1 MAFEQ
6 PGSARGRA
14 GQDPFIE
21 RVAQHDRV
29 QVRDRRGIW
38 EVKVDGKFRGDYRQK
53 EHALAAVP
61 KLKLS
66 LR

>member
-1 MAFEQ
+1 MAFDQ
-6 PGSARGRA
+6 PGSPKGRT
-14 GQDPFIE
+14 GQDSFIE

-29 QVRDRRGIW
+29 QVRERSGIW
-38 EVKVDGKFRGDYRQK
+38 EVKVDGRFRGDYRLK
-53 EHALAAVP
+53 EHALAAAA